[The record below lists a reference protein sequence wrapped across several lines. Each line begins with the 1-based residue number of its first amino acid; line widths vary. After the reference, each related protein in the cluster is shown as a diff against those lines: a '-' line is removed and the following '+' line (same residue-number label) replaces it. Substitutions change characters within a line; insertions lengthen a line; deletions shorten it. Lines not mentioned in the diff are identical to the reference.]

1 MYQLPQKS
9 VYMSD
14 FGKQTANFKM
24 MDTDKPQLIDLHTNT
39 PQDSSA
45 MDTLSLSSQVKS
57 GHLPLDY
64 NPFLP
69 LQSNGEKVDKITQ

>member
-1 MYQLPQKS
+1 
-9 VYMSD
+9 MSD
-14 FGKQTANFKM
+14 FGKQTANFNM
-24 MDTDKPQLIDLHTNT
+24 MMVDADKPTHIESDT

-69 LQSNGEKVDKITQ
+69 LQSNGEKVDKITQQQQQHSSVL

>member
-1 MYQLPQKS
+1 
-9 VYMSD
+9 
-14 FGKQTANFKM
+14 
-24 MDTDKPQLIDLHTNT
+24 
-39 PQDSSA
+39 

-69 LQSNGEKVDKITQ
+69 LQSNGEKVDKITTQQQQHSSVL